1 MSSIPQSAAN
11 GGPAARAPAAR
22 ARRKLYRY
30 RPVPPVAFDEDGY
43 PCEDGMGQ
51 DTDHIALFGYALA
64 LKRHL
69 AGRAAVHSDL
79 STHYAYGD
87 RGAVIVPD
95 LFVAFGG
102 EERSYRRSYKLW
114 EDPAPAFVL
123 EVLSKKTWR
132 QDVGP
137 KKDTY
142 AFLGVRECWLYDPKA
157 HWLATPLEGYRLR
170 GKAYA
175 PVPPSSPGRYE
186 SEALGLEL
194 RLRGRELRFFDPEGG
209 GYLRTLDEEAEAA
222 ASAQAEAAAAR
233 EQATRALEQGARARE
248 QAARAR
254 TETMQAVAAAER
266 RAAEAERRAAE
277 AERELAATRAKLEER

>member
-1 MSSIPQSAAN
+1 MSSIPQSAVN
-11 GGPAARAPAAR
+11 GGPAARVLAGR
-22 ARRKLYRY
+22 VRRKLYRY

-79 STHYAYGD
+79 STHYARGD

-102 EERSYRRSYKLW
+102 EERRYRRSYKLW
-114 EDPAPAFVL
+114 EDPPPDFVL

-132 QDVGP
+132 KDLGL

-142 AFLGVRECWLYDPKA
+142 AFLGVRECWLYDPEA
-157 HWLATPLEGYRLR
+157 RWLATPLEGYRLR
-170 GKAYA
+170 GKCYA
-175 PVPPSSPGRYE
+175 PVPPSAPGRFE

-194 RLRGRELRFFDPEGG
+194 RLRGRELRFFDPKGG
-209 GYLRTLDEEAEAA
+209 GYLRTLDEEADAA
-222 ASAQAEAAAAR
+222 ASAEAQASAAR
-233 EQATRALEQGARARE
+233 Q

-254 TETMQAVAAAER
+254 QQAEQAVAAAER
-266 RAAEAERRAAE
+266 RAEAAERRASAAE
-277 AERELAATRAKLEER
+277 EALAALAANRR

>member
-1 MSSIPQSAAN
+1 MSSIPQSMAN
-11 GGPAARAPAAR
+11 GGPRRRASR
-22 ARRKLYRY
+22 ARKLYRY

-51 DTDHIALFGYALA
+51 DTDHVALFGYALA

-79 STHYAYGD
+79 STHYALGD

-102 EERSYRRSYKLW
+102 EERPYRRSYKLW
-114 EDPAPAFVL
+114 EDPPPAFVL
-123 EVLSKKTWR
+123 EVLSKRTWKK
-132 QDVGP
+132 DAGL

-142 AFLGVRECWLYDPKA
+142 RFLGVRECWLYDPKTR
-157 HWLATPLEGYRLR
+157 WLSAPLEGYRLR
-170 GKAYA
+170 GGAYEAVA
-175 PVPPSSPGRYE
+175 PASEGRFE

-194 RLRGRELRFFDPEGG
+194 RLRGRELRFFDPGAG

-222 ASAQAEAAAAR
+222 ASAEAEAAAAR
-233 EQATRALEQGARARE
+233 EQAARARE
-248 QAARAR
+248 EGARAQA
-254 TETMQAVAAAER
+254 EAMQAVAAAER
-266 RAAEAERRAAE
+266 RADEAERRAAE
-277 AERELAATRAKLEER
+277 AERALAAMRDEPEQ

>member
-1 MSSIPQSAAN
+1 MSSIPRSAAN
-11 GGPAARAPAAR
+11 GGPARAPAAR
-22 ARRKLYRY
+22 MRRKLYRY

-79 STHYAYGD
+79 STHYAHGD

-102 EERSYRRSYKLW
+102 EERAYRRSYKLW
-114 EDPAPAFVL
+114 EDPPPEFVL

-132 QDVGP
+132 KDVGL

-142 AFLGVRECWLYDPKA
+142 AFLGVLECWLYDPKA
-157 HWLATPLEGYRLR
+157 RWLATPLEGYRLR
-170 GKAYA
+170 GKTYA

-194 RLRGRELRFFDPEGG
+194 RLRGRELRFFDPNAG

-222 ASAQAEAAAAR
+222 ANAEAEAAAAR
-233 EQATRALEQGARARE
+233 Q

-254 TETMQAVAAAER
+254 QQAEQAVADAERRAQAAER
-266 RAAEAERRAAE
+266 RASAAE
-277 AERELAATRAKLEER
+277 QALAALGGKRT